1 MYGAAKPVRFHS
13 DRWLQEVRS
22 NGPGSAAGLDTAFTT
37 RIILLNIS
45 RGWPLS

>member
-22 NGPGSAAGLDTAFTT
+22 NGAGSEAGPEAGC
-37 RIILLNIS
+37 LLI
-45 RGWPLS
+45 